1 MLRRPPRSTRT
12 TTLPYT
18 TRFRSAQGD
27 ALLLA
32 TRQRPR
38 TALQQ
43 RLDAEQGDHPLEAER
58 PLGRRRPAEA
68 VEQVVAHR
76 KVGKKT
82 AFLAHVAEAPTL
94 RRNVDAP
101 LPIEPRLSAQTD
113 QPPSRTPTAPP
124 HLHHP
129 ALPAPPP
136 P

>member
-43 RLDAEQGDHPLEAER
+43 RLDAEQGDHPLEAAR

-76 KVGKKT
+76 KAGKQT

-94 RRNVDAP
+94 RLQVDRS
-101 LPIEPRLSAQTD
+101 EE
-113 QPPSRTPTAPP
+113 SRVGKESVRRCTSTSSPY
-124 HLHHP
+124 HYKKKNQQHRQCNY
-129 ALPAPPP
+129 
-136 P
+136 

>member
-27 ALLLA
+27 SLLLA

-38 TALQQ
+38 TARQQ

-68 VEQVVAHR
+68 GEQVGGHR
-76 KVGKKT
+76 KVGKQT
-82 AFLAHVAEAPTL
+82 AFLENVDEARRTRRQVGTTL
-94 RRNVDAP
+94 RHER
-101 LPIEPRLSAQTD
+101 R
-113 QPPSRTPTAPP
+113 
-124 HLHHP
+124 
-129 ALPAPPP
+129 
-136 P
+136 

>member
-68 VEQVVAHR
+68 VEPVVAHR
-76 KVGKKT
+76 KVGKQT
-82 AFLAHVAEAPTL
+82 AFLEHVAEAPTP
-94 RRNVDAP
+94 RRQVDAT
-101 LPIEPRLSAQTD
+101 LRIEQRSEEQTSGL
-113 QPPSRTPTAPP
+113 QSLMRNSSSV
-124 HLHHP
+124 LCSEK
-129 ALPAPPP
+129 
-136 P
+136 